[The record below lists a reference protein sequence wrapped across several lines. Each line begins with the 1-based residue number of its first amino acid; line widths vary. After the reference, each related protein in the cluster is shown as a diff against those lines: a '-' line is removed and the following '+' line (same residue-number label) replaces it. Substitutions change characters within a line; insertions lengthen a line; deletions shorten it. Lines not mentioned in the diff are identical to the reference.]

1 MLPGLLKA
9 VLAIQYSPV
18 EKFKVHR
25 CVTYAHTLLLA
36 FCFKRASSGSTA
48 QSLYFRRLCLW
59 DCFETCVC
67 RTDVLLSETE
77 GKGINVQG

>member
-36 FCFKRASSGSTA
+36 TRVIRFDSTVA
-48 QSLYFRRLCLW
+48 LKSLR
-59 DCFETCVC
+59 DC
-67 RTDVLLSETE
+67 
-77 GKGINVQG
+77 K

>member
-9 VLAIQYSPV
+9 VLAIQYSPG

-36 FCFKRASSGSTA
+36 FCFRKRASSGSD
-48 QSLYFRRLCLW
+48 QSQR
-59 DCFETCVC
+59 FET
-67 RTDVLLSETE
+67 
-77 GKGINVQG
+77 